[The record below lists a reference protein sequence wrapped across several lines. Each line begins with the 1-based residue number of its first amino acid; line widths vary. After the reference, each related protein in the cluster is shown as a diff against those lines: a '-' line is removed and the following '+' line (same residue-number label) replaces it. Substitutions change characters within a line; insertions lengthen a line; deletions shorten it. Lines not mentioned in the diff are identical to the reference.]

1 MLQYRQMRE
10 GSHSDPRQTCS
21 FLEQKFFS
29 KTFKKSVDILT
40 GLCYNVTTE
49 RERKVRTMNEKM
61 DLILYMIE
69 NGYEGNLEGLTL
81 EEVRKVAVD
90 FFGEDPTA

>member
-1 MLQYRQMRE
+1 M
-10 GSHSDPRQTCS
+10 S
-21 FLEQKFFS
+21 
-29 KTFKKSVDILT
+29 
-40 GLCYNVTTE
+40 
-49 RERKVRTMNEKM
+49 EKM

-81 EEVRKVAVD
+81 EEIRKVVVE

>member
-1 MLQYRQMRE
+1 M
-10 GSHSDPRQTCS
+10 
-21 FLEQKFFS
+21 
-29 KTFKKSVDILT
+29 
-40 GLCYNVTTE
+40 
-49 RERKVRTMNEKM
+49 VRTMSEKM

-81 EEVRKVAVD
+81 EEIRKVVVE